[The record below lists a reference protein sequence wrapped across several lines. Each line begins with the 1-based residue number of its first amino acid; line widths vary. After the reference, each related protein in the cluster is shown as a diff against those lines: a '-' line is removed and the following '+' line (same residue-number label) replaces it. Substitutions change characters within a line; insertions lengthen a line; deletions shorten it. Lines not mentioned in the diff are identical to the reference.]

1 MIERPDLTHLPPEV
15 IAYIESLESELARNR
30 RRETLAKSI
39 ELEPPPLVPSEPPA
53 LVPSEPPTSINI
65 ITLTAQGSLKRT
77 PRHLY
82 QRQRR
87 GGMGIFDLDTP
98 ESDPPAVLTTADES
112 QSILLFTDQARAF
125 RLPVAQIPSE
135 PVRGRGQSL
144 ALKLGL
150 LPDERM
156 VAALP
161 DQAKGAVALASERG
175 MVRYLRHHVFGE
187 YMKPGT
193 AMFNPKQ
200 FGRLV
205 AVCHTPGDGDLFI
218 ATRRGKAIRF
228 SEKLIPPQGGPGIR
242 LEEGD
247 AVVSI
252 TAVNDESGVF
262 LIDEEGDGTI
272 RLMSAFNPNKSAGGG
287 GKIAMH
293 TDRLVTAVTL
303 AERADIFI
311 ISRLSKIIRI
321 LADEV
326 PAKEGV
332 VQGVHCMM
340 LRSDEVVSATIS

>member
-1 MIERPDLTHLPPEV
+1 MIERPDLTHLPPE
-15 IAYIESLESELARNR
+15 ILAYIEVLEGELARLQR
-30 RRETLAKSI
+30 K
-39 ELEPPPLVPSEPPA
+39 ELPRQSAEAELPPLT
-53 LVPSEPPTSINI
+53 LSEPPTTIQMI
-65 ITLTAQGSLKRT
+65 ILTAQGVVKRT

-87 GGMGIFDLDTP
+87 AGMGIFDLDTP
-98 ESDPPAVLTTADES
+98 ESDPPAILVAADET

-125 RLPVAQIPSE
+125 RLPVSLFPSE
-135 PVRGRGQSL
+135 PVRGRGESL

-150 LPDERM
+150 FPDERL

-161 DQAKGAVALASERG
+161 DMAKGAVALVSERG
-175 MVRYLRHHVFGE
+175 LVRYLRHHVFGE

-193 AMFNPKQ
+193 SMFNIRQ
-200 FGRLV
+200 FGKLT
-205 AVCHTPGDGDLFI
+205 AVCRTPGDADLFI
-218 ATRRGKAIRF
+218 ATRHGKAIRF
-228 SEKLIPPQGGPGIR
+228 SEKLIPTQGGPGIR

-247 AVVSI
+247 SAVAI

-262 LIDEEGDGTI
+262 LVDEEGDGTV

-293 TDRLVTAVTL
+293 TDHLVAALTL
-303 AERADIFI
+303 EDKADIFI

-321 LADEV
+321 LAEEV

-332 VQGVHCMM
+332 VQGVHCMS
-340 LRSDEVVSATIS
+340 LRSDQIVSAAIS